1 MQKSA
6 IYARYSTEEQKATS
20 IEDQV
25 RRARQKAESLGY
37 TVPDELIFSDA
48 IITGTAKGLSKRV
61 GYEKLLRA
69 WERKEF
75 EALVVDEVS
84 RLAREPVALAHLQV
98 KIEKSRVRFVSTDGI
113 DSTIPG
119 WQLQFGFCGVMA
131 SHFVRETGH
140 RVIRA
145 MVGQLERGFMIAA
158 PPFGYSQLRETDAGT
173 VWLVDEPKALYV
185 REIFNRRRNGAS
197 LSAIALWLNEEGVPT
212 PRKSKH
218 GAIRYWRPGTIYQML
233 RNSVYRGLF
242 VWNGSPFSREKERRG
257 ETTLQPVDYP
267 RPALRIVDDD
277 TWFYCN
283 QPGKGCIVRGGGKHL
298 FAGLVHCGTCGA
310 TLTVATGGSVPALYC
325 AQCQQ
330 AAAVGL
336 LGRSGSYVST
346 KGMEALL
353 THVLENMFTGEV
365 EQMFRQRL
373 KTRLEGG
380 ADERILE
387 LKRNVSKREQK
398 LKLLL
403 RMLTAA
409 DTEDPAV
416 EVEYRQVLAD
426 KRALAAE
433 LERLESAVTSTDK
446 ATIMRQLEV
455 SPRHLLPSLFGTEVK
470 PEQARAALRHVFPS
484 ITYLGKRSR
493 FCSEFIIECA
503 PGVALAEL
511 SETAVIDNGIVRLK
525 YSVTAGAARPSR
537 WLIEEQKIAV

>member
-37 TVPDELIFSDA
+37 SVPDELIFSDA
-48 IITGTAKGLSKRV
+48 IITGTAKGLAKRV

-69 WERKEF
+69 WDRRDF
-75 EALVVDEVS
+75 DAIVVDEVS
-84 RLAREPVALAHLQV
+84 RLARDPVALAHLQV
-98 KIEKSRVRFVSTDGI
+98 KIEKTRVRFVSTDGI
-113 DSTIPG
+113 DSTTPG

-173 VWLVDEPKALYV
+173 TWLVDESKAMYV
-185 REIFNRRRNGAS
+185 REIFNQRRNGAS
-197 LSAIALWLNEEGVPT
+197 LSAIAFWLNERGVPT
-212 PRKSKH
+212 PRKSKN
-218 GAIRYWRPGTIYQML
+218 GALRYWRPGTIHQML

-242 VWNGSPFSREKERRG
+242 VWNGSPFSKAREKRG
-257 ETTLQPVDYP
+257 EVTLVPVDYP
-267 RPALRIVDDD
+267 RPALRIIDDD

-283 QPGKGCIVRGGGKHL
+283 QVGKGCVVRGGGKHL
-298 FAGLVHCGTCGA
+298 FAGLVQCGTCSA

-336 LGRSGSYVST
+336 PGRSGTYIST
-346 KGMEALL
+346 KGVQALL
-353 THVLENMFTGEV
+353 AHVLKELFTGEV
-365 EQMFRQRL
+365 EQMFRHRL
-373 KTRLEGG
+373 AARLEGG
-380 ADERILE
+380 HEQRILE
-387 LKRNVSKREQK
+387 LKRNVGKGDQK
-398 LKLLL
+398 LRLLL
-403 RMLTAA
+403 RLLTAA

-416 EVEYRQVLAD
+416 EAEYRHVLAE

-433 LERLESAVTSTDK
+433 LGRLESAVMGIDK
-446 ATIMRQLEV
+446 RTIKLQLEV
-455 SPRHLLPSLFGTEVK
+455 NPSELLPSLFGSQVQ
-470 PEQARAALRHVFPS
+470 PERARAALRHVFPS
-484 ITYLGKRSR
+484 IIYLGKRSR

-503 PGVALAEL
+503 PGIAVAEQ
-511 SETAVIDNGIVRLK
+511 SETSVVDGEIVRRK
-525 YSVTAGAARPSR
+525 YSLTAGPSRPSR
-537 WLIEEQKIAV
+537 WSIEEQEIVI